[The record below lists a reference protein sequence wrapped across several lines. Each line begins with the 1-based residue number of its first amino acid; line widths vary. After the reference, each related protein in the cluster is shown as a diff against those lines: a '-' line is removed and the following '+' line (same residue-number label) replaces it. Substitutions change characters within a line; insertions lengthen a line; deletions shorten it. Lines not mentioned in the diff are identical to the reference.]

1 MKIIF
6 LMLGKTG
13 HEALDVLTQD
23 YEKRIS
29 HYADFTQKVL
39 PSAKVVKTADA
50 RLLKE
55 KEADLILKELLPG
68 DDVILLDE
76 KGKEFTTMGMATWMQ
91 KKQNSGKK
99 RLVFICGGAYGF
111 DDKIYAIASEQIAL
125 SKLTFPHL
133 LVRLIFSEQLYR
145 VFTVLKGEKYHHE

>member
-13 HEALDVLTQD
+13 HEGVDAMTRD

-29 HYADFTQKVL
+29 HYVDFSMKVL
-39 PSAKVVKTADA
+39 PSAKAVKTTDE

-55 KEADLILKELLPG
+55 KEAALLLKEILPG
-68 DDVILLDE
+68 DEVILLDE
-76 KGKEFTTMGMATWMQ
+76 KGKEFSTVEMATWLQ

-111 DDKIYAIASEQIAL
+111 DEKIYAMAHEQIAL
-125 SKLTFPHL
+125 SRLTFPHL

-145 VFTVLKGEKYHHE
+145 VLTVLKGEKYHHV

>member
-13 HEALDVLTQD
+13 QEEIDRITQE
-23 YEKRIS
+23 YEKRLG
-29 HYADFTQKVL
+29 HYADFTSKTL
-39 PSAKVVKTADA
+39 ASSKAIKTADP

-55 KEADLILKELLPG
+55 KEAELIMKEILPG
-68 DDVILLDE
+68 DELVLLDE
-76 KGKEFTTMGMATWMQ
+76 LGKEYSTLELSHWVQ

-99 RLVFICGGAYGF
+99 RLVFVCGGAYGF
-111 DDKIYAIASEQIAL
+111 DEKIYALAKEKIAL

-133 LVRLIFSEQLYR
+133 LVRLIFMEQLYR